1 MLRHWVSCH
10 LHEPT
15 RIGGVLEAQDVLEDI
30 VGDYR
35 HLDKAE
41 VTRSPGGAEL
51 AAQEIPLKLG
61 ERGLSW
67 KMRLRW
73 AQTLAKL

>member
-1 MLRHWVSCH
+1 MLALSTSHVSCNDMAT
-10 LHEPT
+10 L
-15 RIGGVLEAQDVLEDI
+15 
-30 VGDYR
+30 
-35 HLDKAE
+35 
-41 VTRSPGGAEL
+41 SPGDAEL
-51 AAQEIPLKLG
+51 AAQEIHLKLG